1 MCLSLIPTI
10 RDFETVLSLG
20 LIEAAEALSNK
31 DEDSGLDPE
40 FVAYIE
46 AMIEARRVAKKE
58 KNFAE
63 ADRIRAELLEKG
75 VTLLDTREG
84 TKYTVE

>member
-1 MCLSLIPTI
+1 MTMDLPTVVT
-10 RDFETVLSLG
+10 TVT
-20 LIEAAEALSNK
+20 AEKVAK
-31 DEDSGLDPE
+31 DSEPALDPE

-46 AMIEARRVAKKE
+46 QMIEARKQAKKE

-84 TKYTVE
+84 TKFEIKA